1 MRTLGLVISL
11 GDVRGRE
18 WRGKGVA
25 IEREKVSSL
34 RGMRCSREQRIYGGG
49 NREGSKWGRI
59 IGKTEST
66 GMLKMFVR

>member
-1 MRTLGLVISL
+1 M
-11 GDVRGRE
+11 GRE
-18 WRGKGVA
+18 WG
-25 IEREKVSSL
+25 IERKKVGSL
-34 RGMRCSREQRIYGGG
+34 RGMRCSRGQRIYGGG